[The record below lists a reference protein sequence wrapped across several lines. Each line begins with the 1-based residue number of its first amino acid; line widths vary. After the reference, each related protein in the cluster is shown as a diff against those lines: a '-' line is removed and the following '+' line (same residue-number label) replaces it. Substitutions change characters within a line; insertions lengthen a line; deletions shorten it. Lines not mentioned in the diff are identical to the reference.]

1 MKNVVNVLKTVTPLD
16 LLQDTVSVLVIV
28 AMTFYVASLGV

>member
-1 MKNVVNVLKTVTPLD
+1 MKNVVNVLKAVAPLD
-16 LLQDTVSVLVIV
+16 LLEDTASVLAIV